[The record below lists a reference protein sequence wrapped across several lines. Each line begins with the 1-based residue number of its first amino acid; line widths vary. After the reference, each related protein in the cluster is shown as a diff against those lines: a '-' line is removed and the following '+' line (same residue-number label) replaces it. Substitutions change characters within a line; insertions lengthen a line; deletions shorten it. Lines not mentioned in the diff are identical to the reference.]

1 MEREDGF
8 IENQVMEDAQHGSA
22 NQNGGFV
29 ENTQDRRY
37 QVEAERRKRE
47 KKGYFF
53 SGLAVGLAVA
63 LLIIGGVYLVTTL
76 QQYIKY
82 SKQQNQDQSQSQN
95 REESSGQELTGQ
107 YNGTFLTSEVLEKIQ
122 VIEQLI
128 KQSYYKDEDISA
140 EEMEEGIYRG
150 MVSSLGD
157 IYSDYYTT
165 EELNALMEQT
175 EGIYYGIGAG
185 VSLDTVTTYP
195 KIIKVY
201 AGTPAEEA
209 GLREDDII
217 YEVAGETT
225 YGLDLTEVVSRI
237 KGDEGTWVNLTIY
250 REGEV
255 DYLSIDVQRRK
266 VNIPTVDF
274 KMLNDDMAYIQISEF
289 DSVTVDQ
296 FAEALAMAK
305 GNNMKG
311 LVLDLRSNP
320 GGSLDAVVQIARKIL
335 PEGMIVYTED
345 KYGQRSEYTCDGAN
359 QIDVPVVVLINGNSA
374 SASEILAGAI
384 KDYEIGTLVGT
395 TTYGKGIVQSI
406 IPLSDGSAV
415 KVTISSYF
423 TPKGN
428 NIHGIGIE
436 PDVECEFDG
445 EAYYNDP
452 ARPDNQLDKA
462 VEVLQELIEK

>member
-1 MEREDGF
+1 MDREDGF
-8 IENQVMEDAQHGSA
+8 AENEVMESMQQQGSVDQNVGFDQNLQERQH
-22 NQNGGFV
+22 
-29 ENTQDRRY
+29 

-53 SGLAVGLAVA
+53 SGLMVGLASA
-63 LLIIGGVYLVTTL
+63 LLIICCVFLFTRL
-76 QQYIKY
+76 QQYMKY
-82 SKQQNQDQSQSQN
+82 TKNQQQSQ
-95 REESSGQELTGQ
+95 ESATDQELTGQ
-107 YNGTFLTSEVLEKIQ
+107 YNGTFLTTEVLEKIQ
-122 VIEQLI
+122 IIEQLI

-140 EEMEEGIYRG
+140 EDMEEGIYRG
-150 MVSSLGD
+150 MISSLGD

-201 AGTPAEEA
+201 SGTPAEEA

-217 YEVAGETT
+217 YEVAGENT

-250 REGEV
+250 REGES
-255 DYLSIDVQRRK
+255 DYLSIDVQRCK

-289 DSVTVDQ
+289 DSITVDQ
-296 FAEALAMAK
+296 FTEALAMAK

-335 PEGMIVYTED
+335 PKGMIVYTED

-395 TTYGKGIVQSI
+395 TTFGKGIVQSI

-423 TPKGN
+423 TPNGN

-445 EAYYNDP
+445 EAYYSDP

>member
-8 IENQVMEDAQHGSA
+8 
-22 NQNGGFV
+22 V
-29 ENTQDRRY
+29 ENEVTEAAQASPQQVDGGSRSFQDRQC

-53 SGLAVGLAVA
+53 SGLAVGLASA
-63 LLIIGGVYLVTTL
+63 LLIVSCVYLVTRI
-76 QQYIKY
+76 QQYIRY
-82 SKQQNQDQSQSQN
+82 TNVQQQGSTDSVKEN
-95 REESSGQELTGQ
+95 EAATGQ
-107 YNGTFLTSEVLEKIQ
+107 YSGTIVSSELIEKIQ
-122 VIEQLI
+122 IIEQAI
-128 KQSYYKDEDISA
+128 KQNYYKDEDIST
-140 EEMEEGIYRG
+140 EDMEAGIYRG
-150 MVSSLGD
+150 MISSLGD
-157 IYSDYYTT
+157 LYSDYFTA
-165 EELNALMEQT
+165 EELNDLMQQT

-185 VSLDTVTTYP
+185 VSLDTVSTYP

-217 YEVAGETT
+217 YEVAGENT
-225 YGLDLTEVVSRI
+225 YGLDLTEVVSKI

-250 REGEV
+250 REGEA

-274 KMLNDDMAYIQISEF
+274 KMLNEEMAYIQISEF
-289 DSVTVDQ
+289 DSITVDQ
-296 FAEALAMAK
+296 FTEALAMAR

-345 KYGQRSEYTCDGAN
+345 KYGKRSEYTCDGTK
-359 QIDVPVVVLINGNSA
+359 QIEVPVVVLINGNSA

-384 KDYEIGTLVGT
+384 KDYGIGTLVGT
-395 TTYGKGIVQSI
+395 TTYGKGIVQSVM
-406 IPLSDGSAV
+406 PLSDGSAV
-415 KVTISSYF
+415 KLTISSYF

-436 PDVECEFDG
+436 PDIECIFDG

-462 VEVLQELIEK
+462 VEVLQELIGE